1 MINLI
6 KIKVT
11 INSNFSDGNIFNF
24 TNTKDNIY
32 NNKKYYINSYIDS
45 PDFWFINENIKN
57 EKFEDVNIDKKNVF
71 FLGSET
77 IYESDY
83 FFSQSKIN
91 FLNQFDKI
99 YSPKNIYN
107 LKAKNVPP
115 FLPWSLRGYPW
126 VSNHVE
132 SDLEYFRS
140 LEPKKTKLISVY
152 CSNKKIT
159 EYQKLRIEF
168 LYKLKNYFDKE
179 IDFYGTAF
187 NNKTETK
194 LDGLLDYKYHIAIE
208 NNNYKNIISE
218 KLYDPFLALSFP
230 IYSGAN
236 NLGEYFDSNSFEYLD
251 LNDFNGSLRKIES
264 FINNDVY
271 ESKIEYLKNS
281 RNVILEK
288 FNIVKRIDE
297 IVDSKVTDNLEGKS
311 IVRIFNKRVYE
322 DNSFFA
328 KLAFKINSKL
338 ETISKFLSTYYT

>member
-6 KIKVT
+6 KVKVT
-11 INSNFSDGNIFNF
+11 INGNFSDGNIFNF

-32 NNKKYYINSYIDS
+32 NNKKFYINSYIDS

-57 EKFEDVNIDKKNVF
+57 EKFEEVNIDKKNVF

-91 FLNQFDKI
+91 FLNQFDTI

-107 LKAKNVPP
+107 DKAKNVPP
-115 FLPWSLRGYPW
+115 FMPWSLRGYPW
-126 VSNHVE
+126 VSNHGE

-140 LEPKKTKLISVY
+140 LEPRKTKLISVY

-168 LYKLKNYFDKE
+168 LHKLKEYFDKE

-187 NNKTETK
+187 NNETETK

-236 NLGEYFDSNSFEYLD
+236 NLNEYFNSNSFEYID
-251 LNDFNGSLRKIES
+251 LNDFNGSLSKIES
-264 FINNDVY
+264 LLKNDIY
-271 ESKIEYLKNS
+271 ESKIKYLKIS
-281 RNVILEK
+281 RNVILEE
-288 FNIVKRIDE
+288 FNLIKRIDD
-297 IVDSKVTDNLEGKS
+297 IVNSKIEDNYENKS
-311 IVRIFNKRVYE
+311 STKIFNKKVYE
-322 DNSFFA
+322 NKSFFG
-328 KLAFKINSKL
+328 KLAFKINKKL
-338 ETISKFLSTYYT
+338 EIISKFLKTYYT